1 MANLDLNNCATLPAE
16 AGKYHGDICPDIQG
30 GTRMTMC
37 GLRKLG
43 ITDPMG
49 TDRPKLMVFVEIET
63 SGQSLCRPCHDKADY
78 DRILISPEQL

>member
-1 MANLDLNNCATLPAE
+1 
-16 AGKYHGDICPDIQG
+16 
-30 GTRMTMC
+30 MTMC

-49 TDRPKLMVFVEIET
+49 VDKRNLMVFVEIET
-63 SGQSLCRPCHDKADY
+63 SGQSLCRPCHDTTDY